1 MQHSTDH
8 KSKAEKS
15 RCILSKEIFF
25 DEGSESELQN
35 SGQLNLLI
43 IAYIFI

>member
-1 MQHSTDH
+1 MQHSTDDES
-8 KSKAEKS
+8 KSEKS